1 MTSDELLMVVT
12 PLFDNLKQ
20 QISSLQH
27 EYEKDVK
34 RLFGQS
40 DEHYNNAKILED
52 KVVTRFDAIKSE
64 FYSALEKQAE
74 AQAKALK
81 DHIDSGDSKR
91 QWSKEQRNIV
101 YGGLILL
108 IAAQAIPSIL
118 RMLIGG

>member
-40 DEHYNNAKILED
+40 DEHYNNAKVLED
-52 KVVTRFDAIKSE
+52 KIVTRFDAIKSE
-64 FYSALEKQAE
+64 FYSALEKQAD
-74 AQAKALK
+74 AQATALK
-81 DHIDSGDSKR
+81 EHIESGDNKR